1 MLLSLTERP
10 VIAHRGNSAHAP
22 ENTLESL
29 RQGLALGADAVEFD
43 VRLTRDGQVV
53 VHHDPTMDRTSNG
66 AGAVRDT
73 TLAELRLRDYGFRF
87 TRDGGATHP
96 WRGRRI
102 GIATLAEVLET
113 LPFAPFVLEVKTPE
127 ASAETL
133 RLLQHH
139 GARDRC
145 VVGSFH
151 LAALT
156 PFRAAG
162 FATGAARAEVLRL
175 LLRAARPGRP
185 ARVPFQ
191 ALIVPPRF
199 RGLPLPVPRLASMAR
214 AAGVPTHVWTVDDPA
229 RARHLWA
236 HGVQGMISNDPA
248 AILAAAG
255 RTPEPMPGRPP
266 TP

>member
-1 MLLSLTERP
+1 MLLSLSERP
-10 VIAHRGNSAHAP
+10 VIAHRGNSVRAP

-53 VHHDPTMDRTSNG
+53 VHHDPTIDRTSDG
-66 AGAVRDT
+66 TGAVRDT
-73 TLAELRLRDYGFRF
+73 TLAELRMRDYGFRY

-102 GIATLAEVLET
+102 GIATLAEVLEL
-113 LPFAPFVLEVKTPE
+113 LPFAPFVLEVKAPD
-127 ASAETL
+127 AAAETL
-133 RLLQHH
+133 RLLHYH
-139 GARDRC
+139 GARARC
-145 VVGSFH
+145 IVGSFH
-151 LAALT
+151 LAALA

-162 FATGAARAEVLRL
+162 FATGAARAEVVQL
-175 LLRAARPGRP
+175 LLRAARPGGP

-191 ALIVPPRF
+191 ALLITPRF
-199 RGLPLPVPRLASMAR
+199 RGLPLPVRRLARMAR
-214 AAGVPTHVWTVDDPA
+214 AAGVPTHVWTVDDAAQA
-229 RARHLWA
+229 RRLWA

-248 AILAAAG
+248 AIVAAAG
-255 RTPEPMPGRPP
+255 RAPEAMTGRPP